1 MVGILLEQSLLISRF
16 VSSTLH
22 DLFFFI
28 PRIEMCLSADFG
40 AESVGLTDSKDWAH
54 VQGFMPLLAGYTSLG
69 IILLFHNNFNC
80 WKSKIQH
87 LGR

>member
-28 PRIEMCLSADFG
+28 SRIEMCLSADFG
-40 AESVGLTDSKDWAH
+40 VESVGLTDSKDWAH
-54 VQGFMPLLAGYTSLG
+54 VQRFMPLLAGYITPG
-69 IILLFHNNFNC
+69 KDFAV
-80 WKSKIQH
+80 
-87 LGR
+87 